1 MRLLAHPRFL
11 LVRISLFSLGAILG
25 LAIAVATNVSAQQ
38 ASTSTPPA
46 GVIGG
51 ATSTATCGTNPTA
64 PQTAGGTSYK
74 IDSSASTAS
83 YKAQEELQGT
93 GFNEAVGKTNAF
105 IGTIVLDKSG
115 APVACSR
122 FDVDLRTLQ
131 SDNARRDNFLYNNTL
146 ETEQYPLATFILTRV
161 EGLNGAVP
169 QGKETDVTL
178 IGNLTIHGVTKQ
190 VAWAGKVKLDG
201 GTMTGSATTTFK
213 MEQFDI
219 TPPKAG
225 PVISINDTLT
235 LNVDLTAK
243 KAS

>member
-1 MRLLAHPRFL
+1 MKLRAYPRFL
-11 LVRISLFSLGAILG
+11 LLRIGLFSLGALFG
-25 LAIAVATNVSAQQ
+25 LTIAIATNVSAQQ
-38 ASTSTPPA
+38 AATSTPSA
-46 GVIGG
+46 GVLGD
-51 ATSTATCGTNPTA
+51 AADTATCGTNPT
-64 PQTAGGTSYK
+64 PPNTTGGTSYK

-83 YKAQEELQGT
+83 YKAQEELQGK

-115 APVACSR
+115 TPVACSR

-131 SDNARRDNFLYNNTL
+131 SDNSRRDNYLYNNTL
-146 ETEQYPLATFILTRV
+146 ETEQYPLATFILTKV

-169 QGKETDVTL
+169 QGKEADITL

-190 VAWAGKVKLDG
+190 VAWAGKVKLNG
-201 GTMTGSATTTFK
+201 GTLTGSATTTFK

-225 PVISINDTLT
+225 PVISINDSLT
-235 LNVDLTAK
+235 LNVALTAK

>member
-1 MRLLAHPRFL
+1 MNARRPPTLRIGLLAL
-11 LVRISLFSLGAILG
+11 LG
-25 LAIAVATNVSAQQ
+25 LTFTAAGAASAQQ
-38 ASTSTPPA
+38 ASATP
-46 GVIGG
+46 GVVGD
-51 ATSTATCGTNPTA
+51 AADTTTCGANPTT
-64 PQTAGGTSYK
+64 PKTASGTAYK

-83 YKAQEELQGT
+83 YKAKEELQGK

-105 IGTIVLDKSG
+105 VGTIVLDTSG

-131 SDNARRDNFLYNNTL
+131 SDNSRRDNYLYGNTSQ
-146 ETEQYPLATFILTRV
+146 TEQYPLATFILTKV

-178 IGNLTIHGVTKQ
+178 TGNLSIHGVTKQ

-201 GTMTGSATTTFK
+201 SSMTGSATTTFK
-213 MEQFDI
+213 MEQFNI

-225 PVISINDTLT
+225 PVISIDDTLT
-235 LNVDLTAK
+235 LVVDLTAK